1 MLVQGNGAPGGGA
14 ARDPVRRPRIEREG
28 RSLAKV
34 GMAGIAGG
42 GGPEGIHARAWCVD
56 THPGLDNP
64 FWSALHSLHRGIG
77 RTAGEAA
84 RYPAEF
90 APFLGVAG
98 VDADPAG
105 LPDLV
110 EPDEAVYLLGV
121 APRRLPRHWTLEAFA
136 PLAQLA
142 CDAPI
147 DLPDGPPMRW
157 LDDRHR
163 GDVLALTALVYPHYF
178 RARTMEL
185 GRYFGI
191 LRDGRLAAMIG
202 ERLGCD
208 DARELSAICTHPDFL
223 GLGYARRLT
232 AMLANDTLAQGRLP
246 FLHVAHGNG
255 RAKALYERLG
265 FRHRRDIGF
274 WRLHRPA

>member
-1 MLVQGNGAPGGGA
+1 M
-14 ARDPVRRPRIEREG
+14 DP
-28 RSLAKV
+28 
-34 GMAGIAGG
+34 
-42 GGPEGIHARAWCVD
+42 
-56 THPGLDNP
+56 HPGLDNP
-64 FWSALHSLHRGIG
+64 IWSALRSLHRPIA
-77 RTAGEAA
+77 RSAGDAA

-90 APFLGVAG
+90 APFLGVADAG
-98 VDADPAG
+98 ADPAG
-105 LPDLV
+105 LATLV
-110 EPDEAVYLLGV
+110 EPGEAVLLVGV
-121 APRRLPRHWTLEAFA
+121 SPRTLPAGWTLEAFA

-147 DLPDGPPMRW
+147 ALPDGAPMQP
-157 LDDRHR
+157 LDDAHR
-163 GDVLALTALVYPHYF
+163 DEVLALTALVYPHYF

-191 LRDGRLAAMIG
+191 RRDGRLAAMIG

-223 GLGYARRLT
+223 GQGHARRLT
-232 AMLANDTLAQGRLP
+232 AMLANDTLARGQLP
-246 FLHVAHGNG
+246 FLHVAHANT

-274 WRLHRPA
+274 WRLQRPA